1 MSNPSSTNIISAA
14 LAEPFNDEEAFKL
27 ATAATVRALG
37 IAPTHEI
44 HFGRMWQSGPEHTEF
59 PIIADDKTLRG
70 LADSQAALLRFHH
83 DYGAPEFETRSQA
96 ELFEFLEQIRC
107 AACLVDRFAGTKEN
121 LLHLWA
127 NDAAIDFKT
136 LEGTDPENEQLNQI
150 VTAARHVWLNSPNPE
165 ELPPFIEIY
174 LQQLKV
180 SIFEPE
186 QFLDAARQFMTML
199 WQQRKPVETPQDPAD
214 QEMPQSSS
222 TTDEPQQNDDDA
234 SPLAAKSQEETE
246 APMANG
252 EGQADETELTADTS
266 AAEDGFN
273 NGHISPLE
281 EAKAA
286 LARYH
291 IYNAHYDETIYA
303 STMLSTAEQQ
313 KLRTELEAQLK
324 PFQRLVHKLAQQLQ
338 QQLQTWQP
346 YGWQRGLDDGLL
358 DLQRLSRIY
367 THRHSAQL
375 IFKQP
380 HMALARDC
388 VITLLLDNS
397 GSMRGRPILIT
408 ALCADI
414 LAHTL
419 ERCGVKVEILG
430 YTTKQWKGGQPYK
443 EWQEKGKAPNP
454 GRLNELRHI
463 IYKSADQNWRQS
475 RLSIAAML
483 KEGLLKENIDGE
495 ALLWSYSRLVKRR
508 EKRKILM
515 VISDGAPVDDA
526 TLSANNPDYLE
537 QHLHDTI
544 AWINLQNKVELV
556 AIGIGHDVDRYYP
569 RATMITDVESLAETM
584 LGELGKLL
592 RG

>member
-1 MSNPSSTNIISAA
+1 MSNPLSTNTISAA
-14 LAEPFNDEEAFKL
+14 LAEPFKDEEAFKL

-59 PIIADDKTLRG
+59 PIIADDIILRG

-83 DYGAPEFETRSQA
+83 DYGAPEFDTRSQS
-96 ELFEFLEQIRC
+96 ELFHFLEQTRC
-107 AACLVDRFAGTKEN
+107 AACLVNRFVGTKEN

-127 NDAAIDFKT
+127 NDAAIDFRT
-136 LEGTDPENEQLNQI
+136 LEDNDPPNEELNRI
-150 VTAARHVWLNSPNPE
+150 INAVRHVWLNENNPE
-165 ELPPFIEIY
+165 TLSPLTEIF
-174 LQQLKV
+174 LQQMKTHL
-180 SIFEPE
+180 FEPDN
-186 QFLDAARQFMTML
+186 FIDAARQFMTML
-199 WQQRKPVETPQDPAD
+199 WQQHKPQEIEAPPATDQD
-214 QEMPQSSS
+214 MPQASS
-222 TTDEPQQNDDDA
+222 TFDEPQDEENS

-246 APMANG
+246 VPTASG
-252 EGQADETELTADTS
+252 QGQADETELTADTS
-266 AAEDGFN
+266 ASEDGFN
-273 NGHISPLE
+273 NGYISPLD
-281 EAKAA
+281 EAQMA

-291 IYNAHYDETIYA
+291 VYNSSYDETIYA
-303 STMLSTAEQQ
+303 STMLSIAEQQ

-324 PFQRLVHKLAQQLQ
+324 PFQRLVHKLAQTLQ
-338 QQLQTWQP
+338 QQLQSWQP
-346 YGWQRGLDDGLL
+346 YGWQRGLDDGVL

-430 YTTKQWKGGQPYK
+430 YTTKQWKGGSPYK
-443 EWQEKGKAPNP
+443 EWQDKGKMPHP
-454 GRLNELRHI
+454 GRLNEFRHI

-495 ALLWSYSRLVKRR
+495 ALLWAHSRLSKRR

-526 TLSANNPDYLE
+526 TLSTNDPDYLE

-544 AWINLQNKVELV
+544 AWINLQKKVELV
-556 AIGIGHDVDRYYP
+556 AVGIGHDVDRYYP
-569 RATMITDVESLAETM
+569 RATVITDVESLAETM
-584 LGELGKLL
+584 LSELGKLL